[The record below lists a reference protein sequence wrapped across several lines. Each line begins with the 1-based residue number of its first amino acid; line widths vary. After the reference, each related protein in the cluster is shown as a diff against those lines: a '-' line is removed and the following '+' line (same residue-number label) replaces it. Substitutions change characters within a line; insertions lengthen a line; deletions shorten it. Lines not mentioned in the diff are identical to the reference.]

1 MGRSEK
7 SGTSTVARLRC
18 VWHITFFGPTA
29 VCVAVSFLIELP
41 QQGYQNVIAKSDLI
55 ILAVSSSLLAVAV
68 YRWDQNTRN
77 VDTST
82 VLANTR
88 VEQNAPAV
96 TTAATQNTETSLTA
110 QVTEQVVEVQEAPI
124 VATIAVEPSE
134 TAEPETQLLTH
145 VVRSGDSLSE
155 IAAQYDTSV
164 GELRSI
170 NGISGSTIFIGQEI
184 LYPSN

>member
-1 MGRSEK
+1 M
-7 SGTSTVARLRC
+7 
-18 VWHITFFGPTA
+18 
-29 VCVAVSFLIELP
+29 
-41 QQGYQNVIAKSDLI
+41 IAKSDLV

-88 VEQNAPAV
+88 VEQTATTLNTNDTVLDTAV
-96 TTAATQNTETSLTA
+96 TTAATQDTTTP
-110 QVTEQVVEVQEAPI
+110 VTGQVVEIQDAPA
-124 VATIAVEPSE
+124 VATIAVETTEP
-134 TAEPETQLLTH
+134 AQPETQLLTH

-164 GELRSI
+164 GELRRI